1 MLDVS
6 ATTHEALSDAHCKVT
21 DNATAHIN
29 RYRFDN
35 LAHFGFQFRNV
46 SRLIYVVSIFN
57 IPHRNKSGGFRS
69 GQCDAHTL
77 LRRAKLTEKIVGHF

>member
-6 ATTHEALSDAHCKVT
+6 ATTHEALSDAHCKVI

-35 LAHFGFQFRNV
+35 SAHFGFQFRNV
-46 SRLIYVVSIFN
+46 SKLIM
-57 IPHRNKSGGFRS
+57 
-69 GQCDAHTL
+69 
-77 LRRAKLTEKIVGHF
+77 